1 MNTAPPPSVLPAVQI
16 ERIETMLV
24 DLPTIRPHK
33 LSVAT
38 MDGQTLMLVRIHCSD
53 GIVGIG
59 EGTTIGG
66 LAYGGES
73 PESMKLAIDTY
84 FAPVMKGQDV
94 TRVQQLMAR
103 VGKMVK
109 ENRFAKSAVE
119 TALLDAQGKRVG
131 LPVSELMGGR
141 RRDSLPVAWT
151 LASGN
156 TDRDIAEA
164 ESMLSLR
171 RHNIFKL
178 KIGARPLAEDIA
190 HVAAIKRALGDR
202 AAVRVDVN
210 MAWSET
216 DAARGM
222 AALADAGCEL
232 VEQPVA
238 SSSALARLVRR
249 FPVALMA
256 DESLTGPESAFE
268 IARVHGADVFAVK
281 IEQSGGLFAAQ
292 RVAAIAD
299 AAGIGLYGGTM
310 LEGAIGTVASA
321 QVFST
326 FPNLQWGTEL
336 FGPLLL
342 TEEILATPLA
352 YRDFE
357 LSVPSGPGLGISLD
371 EDRLAFFRRNGLH
384 RTTSVG

>member
-1 MNTAPPPSVLPAVQI
+1 MNTAPPPSALPAVLI

-38 MDGQTLMLVRIHCSD
+38 MDGQTLMLVRVHCSD
-53 GIVGIG
+53 GIVGVG

-84 FAPVMKGQDV
+84 FAPVMNGQDA
-94 TRVQQLMAR
+94 TRVQHLMAR

-310 LEGAIGTVASA
+310 LEGAVGTVASA
-321 QVFST
+321 HVFST

-342 TEEILATPLA
+342 TEEILTTPLA

-357 LSVPSGPGLGISLD
+357 LSVPSGPGLGITLD
-371 EDRLAFFRRNGLH
+371 EDRLAFFRRSGLH
-384 RTTSVG
+384 RTTRVG